1 MTAPQPARP
10 NPSTSS
16 TKKTH
21 RLPTWFFALAAVVS
35 IMVLLVGLAGRQ
47 KQRSTEVVASVHD
60 AGGELKLHPD
70 GTLTAP
76 AGFTAEQLTVLA
88 AVLQDRRLPAPA
100 APAASAALQEKAA
113 ATQKVNP
120 QAHLLLAALYRKAGQ
135 TEAAKQQLEQLMRQ
149 NPDSALVR
157 ELEKSLQ

>member
-1 MTAPQPARP
+1 M
-10 NPSTSS
+10 
-16 TKKTH
+16 
-21 RLPTWFFALAAVVS
+21 S

-70 GTLTAP
+70 GTVTAP
-76 AGFTAEQLTVLA
+76 AGFTTEQLTVLA

-100 APAASAALQEKAA
+100 EPDASAALHEKAA
-113 ATQKVNP
+113 AIEKVNP

-135 TEAAKQQLEQLMRQ
+135 TEAAKQQLEQLIGE

-157 ELEKSLQ
+157 ELEKSLP